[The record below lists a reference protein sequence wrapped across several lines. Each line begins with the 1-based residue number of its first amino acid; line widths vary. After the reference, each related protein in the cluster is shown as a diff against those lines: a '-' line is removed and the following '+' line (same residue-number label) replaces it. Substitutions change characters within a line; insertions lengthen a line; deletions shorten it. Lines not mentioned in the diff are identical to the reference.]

1 MIIQARFGAAQTGV
15 GYQFYSADGTLLG
28 TRVTTG
34 ITALPEAGSYIANAT
49 VPDTAAGVYWLT
61 DAASATED
69 LREALTE
76 SGGGTAGDPLLNA
89 VPGIYEAG
97 TAGYALGR
105 LNILPADAP
114 VVIIPDPSDDATLCV
129 VYVDGATFA
138 GTAAAGLVVRFL
150 PLAGPSKTAR
160 LLSHAEILMTL
171 DAAGHGEITLQRNDG
186 IDPDGSSYLVSCPEL
201 RLEAAALTLTTTTFN
216 LADLIAA
223 TPDPAP

>member
-34 ITALPEAGSYIANAT
+34 ITALPETGSYIASAT
-49 VPDTAAGVYWLT
+49 VPATAAGVYWLT
-61 DAASATED
+61 ATASATED
-69 LREALTE
+69 LR
-76 SGGGTAGDPLLNA
+76 DPLLNA

-138 GTAAAGLVVRFL
+138 GAAAAGLVVRFL

-201 RLEAAALTLTTTTFN
+201 RLEAASLTLTTTTFN